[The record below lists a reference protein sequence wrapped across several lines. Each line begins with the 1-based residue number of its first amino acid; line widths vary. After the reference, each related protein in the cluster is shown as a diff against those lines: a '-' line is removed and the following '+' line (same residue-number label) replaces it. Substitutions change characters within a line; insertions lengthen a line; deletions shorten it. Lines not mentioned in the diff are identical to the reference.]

1 MNLDKRKLLNDVCL
15 GNSPNS
21 PFQFRGQRDPIELS
35 VAWPIESPEEAD
47 AILGNSRYGYAYRR
61 DHHPNADSLAE
72 PLRQLHEAEAVLLT
86 AQGQSALT
94 ALAVTLLSPGAK
106 VLIGEPI
113 YGGTSTLLSSSF
125 GAWGLDCRSIP
136 IGCRESWEKAMS
148 PSPTMV
154 IVETI
159 ANPTMRVADIE
170 WLAQL
175 CKRHGCLLVVD
186 NTFATPLLCQPLRLG
201 ADIVIESLT
210 KLVGG
215 HSDAMLGLIA
225 CQAELAERLRPIL
238 SNLGLTAQPLDCWLT
253 RRGLATL
260 PLRLDRACQNAMR
273 LAEAC
278 ENHSQI
284 AKVDY
289 PGLASHADSPLA
301 ARLFGDRFGHM
312 LAIHFDGGVDRV
324 EAVMRRLQPRVPFC
338 ATLGDVV
345 TTVSH
350 PTSTS
355 HRKATPAQLRAIG
368 VSDGTLRVSCGI
380 EDTDALVAHFLEAI
394 G

>member
-170 WLAQL
+170 
-175 CKRHGCLLVVD
+175 
-186 NTFATPLLCQPLRLG
+186 
-201 ADIVIESLT
+201 
-210 KLVGG
+210 
-215 HSDAMLGLIA
+215 
-225 CQAELAERLRPIL
+225 
-238 SNLGLTAQPLDCWLT
+238 
-253 RRGLATL
+253 
-260 PLRLDRACQNAMR
+260 
-273 LAEAC
+273 
-278 ENHSQI
+278 
-284 AKVDY
+284 
-289 PGLASHADSPLA
+289 
-301 ARLFGDRFGHM
+301 
-312 LAIHFDGGVDRV
+312 
-324 EAVMRRLQPRVPFC
+324 
-338 ATLGDVV
+338 
-345 TTVSH
+345 
-350 PTSTS
+350 
-355 HRKATPAQLRAIG
+355 
-368 VSDGTLRVSCGI
+368 
-380 EDTDALVAHFLEAI
+380 
-394 G
+394 